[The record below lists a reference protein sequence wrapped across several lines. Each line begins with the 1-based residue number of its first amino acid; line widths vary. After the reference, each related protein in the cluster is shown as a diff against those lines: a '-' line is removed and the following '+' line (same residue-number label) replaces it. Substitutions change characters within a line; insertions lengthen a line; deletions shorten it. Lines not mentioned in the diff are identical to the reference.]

1 MTNLKNDI
9 KYSFKCSDLHSL
21 MCSSIK
27 VVTMQDVLDL
37 KTHQKVDA
45 LYLSLSLSMRLLLI
59 TSKIYIIKKKIKFRL
74 DEIEIIKK
82 PSERLIFY
90 KKNSNEMIN

>member
-45 LYLSLSLSMRLLLI
+45 LYLSLSMRLLLI